1 MTTVRRSSRKGD
13 GMNNDPKCD
22 YAEVNGLEMYY
33 EIHGSGEPLIL
44 LYGGVGAT
52 EMFGGVLPLLVE
64 GRRTVALEL
73 QAHGLAARIVKLA
86 EATRVLAAGYLA
98 GERRRD
104 G

>member
-1 MTTVRRSSRKGD
+1 
-13 GMNNDPKCD
+13 MNNDPKCD

-44 LYGGVGAT
+44 LHSGVGAT

-64 GRRTVALEL
+64 GRRTIAVDL
-73 QAHGLAARIVKLA
+73 QAHGLATRIVKLA

>member
-1 MTTVRRSSRKGD
+1 
-13 GMNNDPKCD
+13 MNNDPKSD

-33 EIHGSGEPLIL
+33 EILGSGEPLIL
-44 LYGGVGAT
+44 LHGGGGAT
-52 EMFGGVLPLLVE
+52 EMVGGVLPLLVK
-64 GRRTVALEL
+64 GRRTVAVEL